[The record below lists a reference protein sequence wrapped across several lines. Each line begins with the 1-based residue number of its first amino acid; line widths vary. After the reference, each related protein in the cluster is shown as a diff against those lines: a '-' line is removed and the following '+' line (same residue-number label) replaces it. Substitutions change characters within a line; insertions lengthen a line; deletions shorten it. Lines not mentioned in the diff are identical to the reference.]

1 MQPVRAARDSPDIVR
16 HLHHLA
22 RETGRVARGVSP
34 RHHRLRRRLVAAFSA
49 TLVFDLIA
57 TALVYMLEHD
67 QPRSDVHS
75 YFESFFWV
83 TTQLL
88 TVSSQM
94 ANPVTTGGRI
104 TDIFLELWAITI
116 VAAMAGAFAAFLHE
130 QAPASE
136 T

>member
-1 MQPVRAARDSPDIVR
+1 MLR

-22 RETGRVARGVSP
+22 KEARHVARGSTP
-34 RHHRLRRRLVAAFSA
+34 THGRLRRRLYTAFSA
-49 TLVFDLIA
+49 TLVIDVIG
-57 TALVYMLEHD
+57 TTVMYVLERD
-67 QPRSDVHS
+67 KRGSDIGS

-94 ANPVTTGGRI
+94 ANPVTTGGRVA
-104 TDIFLELWAITI
+104 DIFLELWAITV
-116 VAAMAGAFAAFLHE
+116 VAASAGAFAAFLQE
-130 QAPASE
+130 RGR